1 MAYLV
6 IVRRDEPELFE
17 YLRAHFTEPDI
28 TVLLDR
34 RWGERRR
41 ASDPSVPVERRRQ
54 ERRTP
59 VPADDPLWRFGL
71 RVAVA
76 RD

>member
-1 MAYLV
+1 MGYLV
-6 IVRRDEPELFE
+6 IVRRDEPELFA
-17 YLRAHFTEPDI
+17 YLQAHFTEPDV

-34 RWGERRR
+34 RRGERRR
-41 ASDPSVPVERRRQ
+41 GRDPGVAGERRRQ
-54 ERRTP
+54 ERRAP
-59 VPADDPLWRFGL
+59 APADDPLWQFGF